1 MSDMTVKY
9 SNPSALA
16 KPLGAYSHI
25 ARARVSDMVF
35 IAGQLAVNDAG
46 ETVGKGDFAAQM
58 RQVFENLKR
67 ALESEGLNFANVTK
81 FTTYSRALAG
91 YRSVHGRSQRA
102 VCPDLSGRPVS
113 AQHFADG
120 RPAGRRAVSDRS
132 GSDRGS
138 RVKRRPRARWRA
150 VRRSRSTRAAPI
162 P

>member
-81 FTTYSRALAG
+81 FTTYL
-91 YRSVHGRSQRA
+91 VHSQDIEA
-102 VCPDLSGRPVS
+102 
-113 AQHFADG
+113 FM
-120 RPAGRRAVSDRS
+120 
-132 GSDRGS
+132 
-138 RVKRRPRARWRA
+138 A
-150 VRRSRSTRAAPI
+150 VRKELFVRIYPDGQYPPNTLLMVDRLVGEQFLIEVEAIAVAA
-162 P
+162 